1 MAFDP
6 LLLGHP
12 LIGIATVAAAGTA
25 AFYGWRYRQ
34 ARLGKGADR
43 PKPPEILAIQ
53 KRHQQIGYVLIGL
66 SIVSWVGGSVIT
78 GILEEKIPKLEDI
91 IDGTPH
97 DTSAKLLVALVV
109 ASAAI
114 ILGFRRKPWARPV
127 HLALNGAVVLLLTIQ
142 LLSGLGI
149 IGKVLQG

>member
-1 MAFDP
+1 MAFNP
-6 LLLGHP
+6 LALGHP
-12 LIGIATVAAAGTA
+12 LIGLATVAIASTA

-43 PKPPEILAIQ
+43 PSPPQILALQ
-53 KRHQQIGYVLIGL
+53 KRHQQFGYGLIGL
-66 SIVSWVGGSVIT
+66 SIVSLIGGTVIT
-78 GILEEKIPKLEDI
+78 EILEKQIPKLEDI
-91 IDGTPH
+91 LDGTPH
-97 DTSAKLLVALVV
+97 ETAARLLVVLVI
-109 ASAAI
+109 ASAAV

-127 HLALNGAVVLLLTIQ
+127 HLALNGAVVLLLTLQ